1 MATLCKTCKKLIR
14 FLKTSM
20 GKLIPVDAETCDLA
34 DEYFDR
40 ERHRTHF
47 QRLKLIKSQYTMT
60 HAFVSTQYREW
71 SARDAV

>member
-47 QRLKLIKSQYTMT
+47 QTCGQASEHRRPRPAGSKRYSLNTGGRPK
-60 HAFVSTQYREW
+60 
-71 SARDAV
+71 